1 MLRSLFLLVSLFV
14 CTVATHGQLIRKKE
28 ANAIDEL
35 LANLSSQHKS
45 GNYLIKD
52 VNVLTMVDS
61 IILEGQDV
69 LVSEGVIQAI
79 GKRLNPSI
87 SHEVIDGSQQYLMPG
102 LTDMHVHLFHNHPL
116 KNTWG
121 LLMLLNG
128 ITSVRDMAG
137 EPEKLLL
144 RDQISRNE
152 VLFPTI
158 YQAGPLVNGKDNQF
172 GVLATTPGEGR
183 KLVREHKKM
192 GYDFIKVYDDL
203 NLDTYQAIADEA
215 IKEEIQVVGHIPF
228 DVPLQEALKYQ
239 SSIEHL
245 TGYKDWRD
253 RVEAYQSVEDDYP
266 QQTTYSE
273 AWNCPTY
280 YNLMMNWGGMEEA
293 KKILTDLNPFI
304 PNRLLAKWE
313 SMLNQNVEA
322 KQRMVTQF
330 GVANRQV
337 FTKIVLGLYESKA
350 KLIAGTDAGSLP
362 LMVPGFALH
371 KELALLHEAGIPVY
385 DVLKMT
391 TINAALAIEKE
402 TAFGTLEV
410 GKRADLLL
418 LESNPLVSLEN
429 LQKRSGLMM
438 RGIWLSKNE
447 LERIEQEIKGV
458 FGK

>member
-1 MLRSLFLLVSLFV
+1 
-14 CTVATHGQLIRKKE
+14 
-28 ANAIDEL
+28 
-35 LANLSSQHKS
+35 
-45 GNYLIKD
+45 
-52 VNVLTMVDS
+52 
-61 IILEGQDV
+61 
-69 LVSEGVIQAI
+69 
-79 GKRLNPSI
+79 
-87 SHEVIDGSQQYLMPG
+87 
-102 LTDMHVHLFHNHPL
+102 L

-137 EPEKLLL
+137 EPEKLLF
-144 RDQISRNE
+144 RDQINRNE

-172 GVLATTPGEGR
+172 GVTLATTPEEGR

-215 IKEEIQVVGHIPF
+215 MKEEIQVVGHIPF
-228 DVPLQEALKYQ
+228 DVPLEEALKYQ
-239 SSIEHL
+239 ASIEHL
-245 TGYKDWRD
+245 TGYRDWRD
-253 RVEAYQSVEDDYP
+253 RVEAYQSVDDDYP
-266 QQTTYSE
+266 QQTTNS
-273 AWNCPTY
+273 ATWNCPTY

-293 KKILTDLNPFI
+293 KKILADLNPFI
-304 PNRLLAKWE
+304 PDRLLVKWE

-371 KELALLHEAGIPVY
+371 EELSILHEAGIPVY

-391 TINAALAIEKE
+391 TINAALAMEKE
-402 TAFGTLEV
+402 AEFGTLEV

-418 LESNPLVSLEN
+418 LESNPLLSMDN

-438 RGIWLSKNE
+438 RGIWLSKKE
-447 LERIEQEIKGV
+447 LERVEKEVKEI
-458 FGK
+458 FGKN